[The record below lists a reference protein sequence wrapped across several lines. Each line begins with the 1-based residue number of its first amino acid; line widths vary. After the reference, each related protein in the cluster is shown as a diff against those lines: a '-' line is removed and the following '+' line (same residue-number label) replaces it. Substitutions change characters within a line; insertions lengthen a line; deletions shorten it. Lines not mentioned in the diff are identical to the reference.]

1 MPSRFTRRVVPER
14 LPHSDMSLAAMLV
27 FFGLA
32 PLVIVAGFA
41 AVGILSLAFH

>member
-1 MPSRFTRRVVPER
+1 MPPRFARRVVPER
-14 LPHSDMSLAAMLV
+14 PPHSDMSLAATFV

-41 AVGILSLAFH
+41 AVAVLSVVFH